1 MLTQTKYKCLSC
13 GQKFVDFDGGIVL
26 RPHSVVCP
34 KCGSKLCII
43 WLL

>member
-13 GQKFVDFDGGIVL
+13 GQKFSDFEGGFIF
-26 RPHSVVCP
+26 RPHKAVCP
-34 KCGSKLCII
+34 KCGNKLCII